1 MAIKYLSSINLNQ
14 NELQFAVIQNLG
26 TVPATATEGQ
36 IYYDTVTDK
45 LQLRTASA
53 WVPINSGTDIN
64 TTYTLATAP
73 SGTAIRL
80 TGSDSTTND
89 VTLTGAGTVV
99 ITRTSASQLTI
110 TGTDSAAGTVT
121 SVSSGT
127 GISVTGTTTITPTV
141 NILYAGAT
149 NAILAATA
157 ATPLG
162 EDTLWFSDAT
172 DSTIKKALISTFPG
186 FGADGTVTNVTGVA
200 STFVSTSI
208 ATSTTTPAIT
218 VSLSATGTPS
228 ASTYLR
234 GDNTWA
240 TIAAGYAG
248 WNIGASTGVA
258 QAVATGTTASILAGS
273 GITTT
278 VAAGGGNPTVTIANT
293 GVLAL
298 TAGTNITISGSQ
310 SNYTINST
318 NSGGTVTSITL
329 AAGSGTGT
337 ALTTSGTFTFSG
349 GTGITTSVTGT
360 TVTINASNLGTVT
373 SVATGTGL
381 TGGTITSTGTL
392 SVLYAGASNIVNSAT
407 AATALGVDS
416 IFIHNVATG
425 NASKALISGLS
436 LSQLAVPTADLSINT
451 FKLTNVVD
459 PTSAQH
465 AATKNYVD
473 TTFAGSGALIYQ
485 GGYNASTNTPN
496 LDVPPTVTVNKGF
509 TYTVTADGTF
519 FSEQVRIGD
528 LLIANVNTPTVL
540 TDWTRVQNNID
551 LATTTTVGIA
561 SFAAASFAVS
571 AGGEVTIKAG
581 GVILGTQTT
590 GTYNPTVGTST
601 SIDIGNNGASGVAVI
616 NTVSLTNGVIT
627 AFTSENIQSST
638 TANPGV
644 ILIASDAEATAGS
657 VTTKAIT
664 PAQLVSNINTLS
676 AAVVVARE
684 YKVTV
689 TATGVVTHSLNTAD
703 VIVQLY
709 DTILLDT
716 VFADVVRTSANTL
729 TITFG
734 TPPVNPIRVLVTKIG

>member
-1 MAIKYLSSINLNQ
+1 
-14 NELQFAVIQNLG
+14 
-26 TVPATATEGQ
+26 
-36 IYYDTVTDK
+36 
-45 LQLRTASA
+45 
-53 WVPINSGTDIN
+53 
-64 TTYTLATAP
+64 
-73 SGTAIRL
+73 
-80 TGSDSTTND
+80 
-89 VTLTGAGTVV
+89 
-99 ITRTSASQLTI
+99 
-110 TGTDSAAGTVT
+110 
-121 SVSSGT
+121 
-127 GISVTGTTTITPTV
+127 
-141 NILYAGAT
+141 
-149 NAILAATA
+149 
-157 ATPLG
+157 
-162 EDTLWFSDAT
+162 
-172 DSTIKKALISTFPG
+172 
-186 FGADGTVTNVTGVA
+186 
-200 STFVSTSI
+200 
-208 ATSTTTPAIT
+208 
-218 VSLSATGTPS
+218 
-228 ASTYLR
+228 
-234 GDNTWA
+234 
-240 TIAAGYAG
+240 
-248 WNIGASTGVA
+248 
-258 QAVATGTTASILAGS
+258 
-273 GITTT
+273 
-278 VAAGGGNPTVTIANT
+278 
-293 GVLAL
+293 
-298 TAGTNITISGSQ
+298 
-310 SNYTINST
+310 
-318 NSGGTVTSITL
+318 
-329 AAGSGTGT
+329 
-337 ALTTSGTFTFSG
+337 
-349 GTGITTSVTGT
+349 
-360 TVTINASNLGTVT
+360 
-373 SVATGTGL
+373 
-381 TGGTITSTGTL
+381 
-392 SVLYAGASNIVNSAT
+392 
-407 AATALGVDS
+407 VDS